1 MKDFA
6 GTMKEKVEL
15 WHRTPGRDALGGVEA
30 GDGGDWTLAGL
41 IWAAAEP
48 AGYGLEA
55 GDDGDRPQRWQ
66 VTLRPCTVNVGDRIM
81 RPLQWLEVKDVLADP
96 ARPDRVTVTAEVV
109 R

>member
-15 WHRTPGRDALGGVEA
+15 WQRTPARDALA
-30 GDGGDWTLAGL
+30 GEGGDWTLLGL

-48 AGYGLEA
+48 VGLDA
-55 GDDGDRPQRWQ
+55 ARDDDGDRPQRWQ
-66 VTLRPCTVNVGDRIM
+66 VTLRPCEVAVGDRIA
-81 RPLQWLEVKDVLADP
+81 RPLQMLEVLDVLADP

>member
-1 MKDFA
+1 MNDFA

-15 WHRTPGRDALGGVEA
+15 WHRTPARDALA
-30 GDGGDWTLAGL
+30 GEGGDWTLAGL

-48 AGYGLEA
+48 AGYGSEA
-55 GDDGDRPQRWQ
+55 GDDGDRPQRWEI
-66 VTLRPCTVNVGDRIM
+66 TLRPCEVRVGDRLM

-96 ARPDRVTVTAEVV
+96 RRPDRVTVTAEVV